1 MLELMGL
8 SPSYEMVVLV
18 QATVAS
24 VNAPSF
30 ATSTYF
36 ELIVWTQR
44 RQSNKNFRKMSRIFT
59 LKI

>member
-1 MLELMGL
+1 MFELMSL
-8 SPSYEMVVLV
+8 TTAYEMVVLV

-30 ATSTYF
+30 ATSTYL

-44 RQSNKNFRKMSRIFT
+44 RQSNKNSGKMSSIFT